1 MGRGSEDF
9 SLPTG
14 VNKGREVKIFL
25 LWVIT
30 GGFATVQV
38 EHSYIQTDTHMDAVR
53 VVIIYRSASSS
64 HRPHRSQD
72 QDLHLTVDI
81 LQPQACLVSV
91 RSGGR
96 LHSELVFLFSSLV
109 PGNLGVDVD
118 IEWVMALR

>member
-1 MGRGSEDF
+1 MIFVMGSYRW
-9 SLPTG
+9 LCHC
-14 VNKGREVKIFL
+14 KGGTL
-25 LWVIT
+25 
-30 GGFATVQV
+30 
-38 EHSYIQTDTHMDAVR
+38 R
-53 VVIIYRSASSS
+53 VVIIYRSAPSS

-91 RSGGR
+91 RAGGR

-118 IEWVMALR
+118 IEWVMALGLLRYFKGSFQKKIA